1 MRSENMTYEGHI
13 ENGVVVFD
21 PPVPLP
27 EGTEVR
33 VEPLP
38 PVEHRETPCQKDF
51 WQNRTLDEVAA
62 GQGVKPVTDLDET
75 LGGWPKDELDDE
87 FEQAVASW
95 REAESE
101 QSP

>member
-1 MRSENMTYEGHI
+1 MRINNMTYGGHI

-21 PPVPLP
+21 QPVGLP
-27 EGTEVR
+27 EGTQVR

-38 PVEHRETPCQKDF
+38 PVGQRESPSHDDF

-62 GQGVKPVTDLDET
+62 EQGVKPVTDLDET
-75 LGGWPKDELDDE
+75 LGGWPEDELDDG
-87 FEQAVASW
+87 FDHAVASW
-95 REAESE
+95 RDAELE

>member
-1 MRSENMTYEGHI
+1 MTYGGHI

-21 PPVPLP
+21 QPVALP

-33 VEPLP
+33 IEPLP
-38 PVEHRETPCQKDF
+38 PVGHRETPSHEEF
-51 WQNRTLDEVAA
+51 WRDRTLDEVAA
-62 GQGVKPVTDLDET
+62 EQGVKPVADLDET

-95 REAESE
+95 CGAELE